1 MSEYETLEL
10 EQPETE
16 SISGTVR
23 TFIFERGSFKI
34 GRLSSMKKKEIC
46 CSKGSGLNSLLVGDA
61 VTLFGHW
68 IQDPRYGLQFEVSS
82 WQAQETSKEET
93 LVRFLSSDFFP
104 RMSASA
110 APKKSSTRSGKAR
123 LRKFEKIR
131 KS

>member
-1 MSEYETLEL
+1 M
-10 EQPETE
+10 
-16 SISGTVR
+16 
-23 TFIFERGSFKI
+23 FK
-34 GRLSSMKKKEIC
+34 G
-46 CSKGSGLNSLLVGDA
+46 GGLNSLLVGDA

-104 RMSASA
+104 YVGQRSAE
-110 APKKSSTRSGKAR
+110 KSSTRSGKAR